1 MKKIALYLIV
11 GLAVTA
17 LQVAT
22 VAAQGG
28 DPNMPPPMGDPN
40 MPPPMGDPN
49 MPPPMGDPNMP
60 PPMGDPNMPPP
71 MDGEDDLLMDDADLE
86 ALFAPPEDDEGDVP
100 PLDDGSVS
108 PAP

>member
-1 MKKIALYLIV
+1 MKKFVYFLMV

-17 LQVAT
+17 LQAST

-40 MPPPMGDPN
+40 MPPPVPAD
-49 MPPPMGDPNMP
+49 PMGTAM
-60 PPMGDPNMPPP
+60 PP
-71 MDGEDDLLMDDADLE
+71 MDGEDLPPMDDTDLE
-86 ALFAPPEDDEGDVP
+86 ALFAPPEGDEGDVP
-100 PLDDGSVS
+100 PLDDGSAP